1 MTTKQPITRTRSPSN
16 LAWVDL
22 EMTGL
27 DVEQHAIIQAA
38 LIVTDNNLTVLE
50 EFSCDIWQPPEVLAK
65 MSPFVRDMH
74 TKTGLL
80 ARLQESRT
88 DLGAAENSLLSI
100 IAGWCDHPATLC
112 GNSVWN
118 DRKFIDRH
126 MPGLGRYLHYRLLDV
141 STLKVVAG
149 IWYGESAVF
158 QKPKTGEHDAIVDI
172 QNSIAEFQH
181 YQKTLLSRP

>member
-1 MTTKQPITRTRSPSN
+1 MSTTPNRIQNASN
-16 LAWVDL
+16 LAWIDL

-27 DVEQHAIIQAA
+27 DQEQHAIIQAA
-38 LIVTDNNLTVLE
+38 LIVTDKSLNVLE

-65 MSPFVRDMH
+65 MSPFVREMH

-80 ARLQESRT
+80 ARVEQSRT
-88 DLGAAENSLLSI
+88 DLGDAEKKLLTI
-100 IAGWCDHPATLC
+100 IAGWCAHPAILC

-141 STLKVVAG
+141 STLKIVAG
-149 IWYGESAVF
+149 TWYGDSAVF
-158 QKPKTGEHDAIVDI
+158 KKSKAGEHDALVDI
-172 QNSIAEFQH
+172 KNSIAELKH
-181 YQKTLLSRP
+181 YQSTILR